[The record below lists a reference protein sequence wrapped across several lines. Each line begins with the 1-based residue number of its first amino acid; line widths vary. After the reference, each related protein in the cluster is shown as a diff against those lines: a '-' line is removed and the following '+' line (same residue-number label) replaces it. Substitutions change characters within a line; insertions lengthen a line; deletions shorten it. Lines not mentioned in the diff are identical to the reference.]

1 MTKKIQRKSDNKF
14 LLSLDEDLWVENI
27 KESKTYNLNEF
38 KDTFNNLLLSYLK
51 DELLVYTNFFER
63 QFDFQI

>member
-14 LLSLDEDLWVENI
+14 LLSLDGDLWVENI
-27 KESKTYNLNEF
+27 KESTTYKLPEF
-38 KDTFNNLLLSYLK
+38 KDTFNNLLLSYPK

-63 QFDFQI
+63 